1 MPATTGLTVEEIH
14 AAADGLD
21 AQGLRPTLN
30 AIRKAVGR
38 GSFTTISAAMSS
50 WQPPQAS
57 VTTAQ
62 EPVPDAVAERADSF
76 TAQLWA
82 LAVAA
87 AEERIAAQKEE
98 LAAERAEL
106 VATRDEAVALA
117 DAITAELDEH
127 RATSATQIEQLSEQ
141 LEQAATSLADAQ
153 QAGEQYR
160 ADAEQA
166 KVAAAELTGRLG
178 ALTDERDQL
187 RADLAAAQQE
197 IGRLAQE

>member
-21 AQGLRPTLN
+21 AQGLRPTLQ
-30 AIRKAVGR
+30 AVRKALGR

-50 WQPPQAS
+50 WRPPQAS
-57 VTTAQ
+57 VTTAE
-62 EPVPDAVAERADSF
+62 EPVPDAVAERAAGF
-76 TAQLWA
+76 AAQLWA

-117 DAITAELDEH
+117 DAITAELDEQ
-127 RATSATQIEQLSEQ
+127 RAASAAQIQQLTEQ
-141 LEQAATSLADAQ
+141 LEQAAASLAAAQ
-153 QAGEQYR
+153 QSGEQYR
-160 ADAEQA
+160 AAAEQA
-166 KVAAAELTGRLG
+166 KVAAAELVGKLG
-178 ALTDERDQL
+178 ALTDERDRL
-187 RADLAAAQQE
+187 STDLATAQQE